1 MATHTSISRPAPIP
15 IAAAQSRSE
24 RPQTSTRDT
33 LIKPKLTSVMASPST
48 TAQGSAEPSNTRTR
62 RDRPCDA
69 CRRRKSRCVVH
80 EGAEVCVLCE
90 FHKQEC
96 TFVQSPQ
103 PRKRRLNSDGR
114 EEDPSKR
121 RYAKK
126 NRMLSL
132 LFVHDGIFP
141 NVVSALDLRTRNTPG
156 SLHRPPAPP
165 RQSSEPTILLSAIM
179 QILRVPLFSRKPGPS
194 KSPS

>member
-1 MATHTSISRPAPIP
+1 MTTAIATHTSISRPTPIP

-24 RPQTSTRDT
+24 RPQLSTRDT
-33 LIKPKLTSVMASPST
+33 LIKPKATPVMASPST
-48 TAQGSAEPSNTRTR
+48 TTQAPAEPLNTRTR

-69 CRRRKSRCVVH
+69 CRRRKSRCVIH

-114 EEDPSKR
+114 EEDTSKR

-126 NRMLSL
+126 TGCFRFRFAHGGTL
-132 LFVHDGIFP
+132 FP
-141 NVVSALDLRTRNTPG
+141 NVVSAVDPQTRSTPG
-156 SLHRPPAPP
+156 GPHRTLAPP
-165 RQSSEPTILLSAIM
+165 HRTLEPTIP
-179 QILRVPLFSRKPGPS
+179 R
-194 KSPS
+194 